1 MPEQDDN
8 IRNIWSDDE
17 LDQALAAL
25 RPVGEAAERPF
36 QRAKADLL
44 VAAGGRAPAPEP
56 EAPPRR
62 RRGWR
67 WVAAVGTVTAT
78 VAGVLVVQTIQSGDH
93 IPNAAAD
100 QLNSAAAKIDTVD
113 EPLGPGEYRY
123 VATHAW
129 WMRAGEGHVFLAEN
143 LLEKWVPAEDAQPSL
158 ERARETGAYKW
169 VAGDEEAA
177 RAHGLLPEPSPPR
190 ESSSPSCGRDC
201 GWQVPNHAFLA
212 ALPRDTGTLYDRLR
226 ADTDG
231 HGPDPDLEMV
241 VYVADVLRSGMV
253 PADLRA
259 ALYRV
264 LGLVPGLEITE
275 QVANLDGVRG
285 TAYGVSA
292 NGQRHDVIIDAK
304 TGQFIGER
312 QVAED
317 GTTMIPAGTV
327 MSYTSVTTAVA
338 PEIGVRPR

>member
-1 MPEQDDN
+1 MPEQNEN
-8 IRNIWSDDE
+8 IRNMWSDDE
-17 LDQALAAL
+17 LDRALSAL
-25 RPVGEAAERPF
+25 HPAEAADERPF

-44 VAAGGRAPAPEP
+44 VAAGAREPAPE
-56 EAPPRR
+56 APRAPRR
-62 RRGWR
+62 RGR
-67 WVAAVGTVTAT
+67 WMAAVGTVAAM
-78 VAGVLVVQTIQSGDH
+78 VAGVLVVQTIQAGDH
-93 IPNAAAD
+93 IPNAAAE
-100 QLNSAAAKIDTVD
+100 QLNSAASKIDVVD

-129 WMRAGEGHVFLAEN
+129 WLRAGEGHVFLAEN
-143 LLEKWVPAEDAQPSL
+143 LLEKWVPDDDNQPWL
-158 ERARETGAYKW
+158 ERSHETGAYRW

-177 RAHGLLPEPSPPR
+177 KHQGLLPKPGQPQ
-190 ESSSPSCGRDC
+190 SSTHPSCGRDC
-201 GWQVPNHAFLA
+201 GWQVPSHAFLA
-212 ALPRDTGTLYDRLR
+212 GLPRDTDELYDRLR

-231 HGPDPDLEMV
+231 RGPDPDLEMV

-275 QVANLDGVRG
+275 QVANLDGVEG

-292 NGQRHDVIIDAK
+292 NGRRHDVIIDPK

-312 QVAED
+312 QISEND
-317 GTTMIPAGTV
+317 SEQIPAGTV
-327 MSYTSVTTAVA
+327 TSYTSVTTAAA
-338 PEIGVRPR
+338 PTSGVRPS